1 MSAAVALLLTVFVFA
16 SCSDS
21 PSDLVNY
28 VPKESKAVMVFKPG
42 DLAKKG
48 NLEKYVKK
56 FPKEKF
62 GEAAEFIKTCM
73 KGDSG
78 IDMEQMVMFEYEGDG
93 YLSFVISDESKFEK
107 LDLVAD
113 NTT

>member
-1 MSAAVALLLTVFVFA
+1 
-16 SCSDS
+16 
-21 PSDLVNY
+21 
-28 VPKESKAVMVFKPG
+28 MVFKPG

-73 KGDSG
+73 NGDSG
-78 IDMEQMVMFEYEGDG
+78 IDMEQMVMFEYEGAG
-93 YLSFVISDESKFEK
+93 YRSFGLRDEGK
-107 LDLVAD
+107 
-113 NTT
+113 